1 MSSMRLRWFALLLG
15 LGSASAQ
22 ADAEAGLA
30 ADVASASQVRMQS
43 ARDAVLPYVVSIFVV
58 REDAVQ
64 GRAELRVSAGSGTI
78 ISAAGHVATNAHVTE
93 NGKRFR
99 VVLADKREL
108 SAILV
113 GEDALSDIAVL
124 KIRDVPAE
132 GLPFASFA
140 AENRLQAGDVVM
152 AMGAPWGMAHSVSQ
166 GVVNNPERLLLS
178 LFQDEADY
186 EQQLGQN
193 QPTARFYAWI
203 QHDASISPG
212 NSGGPLVS
220 MSGEIVGINT
230 RGNSMGGDMAFAI
243 PAPVASKIVADLIAH
258 GTVPRSFFG
267 FGVRSL
273 KRSGFDRGV
282 LVSSVI
288 RGSPAAIAG
297 LEPGDRIVEIDGAPV
312 TVAEP
317 EQVPPFLRAMT
328 ERKIDAPMSV
338 TLLRNGRE
346 RAATLVS
353 TSYPPD
359 LGHDLEVKSWGVTF
373 TELTPNIARSRY
385 LQRDAGLLVTGVLP
399 GKRAA
404 TAHPPWLVGDV
415 VHAIDGQPVGSRV
428 DMQALDLD
436 NGGAIPRR
444 VVEIER
450 NGAQLISVLDARP
463 ARGEDK
469 KLRELPRAWI
479 GIETQPVTATTS
491 ALIGG
496 PGSGGYRITR
506 VYDGAPAAKSG
517 VQVGDVLTTLAG
529 ETVPVTGD
537 IGDEPLQQRIREA
550 LLDEPV
556 RIGLWR
562 AGKALQLEVAPIAAP
577 TPASALKSR
586 TIEWLD
592 LGVRNIGFYDRVS
605 RGIAS
610 DSVGVIVENVA
621 PGGLAGLAHLASGD
635 VVLRV
640 NGESVPDIDRFE
652 QLTER
657 KNRDPG
663 TPLSFLVLRGSRTR
677 LLYLDA
683 EWEQGR

>member
-1 MSSMRLRWFALLLG
+1 MIGMRRFASALLL
-15 LGSASAQ
+15 LAMAGSVHADTALPAEIASTTQ
-22 ADAEAGLA
+22 A
-30 ADVASASQVRMQS
+30 RMQA

-64 GRAELRVSAGSGTI
+64 GRAQLRVSSGSGTI
-78 ISAAGHVATNAHVTE
+78 ISADGHVATNAHVTE

-108 SAILV
+108 SATLV

-124 KIRDVPAE
+124 KIRDVPQ
-132 GLPFASFA
+132 GGFPFAHFA
-140 AENRLQAGDVVM
+140 AQNQLQPGDVVM

-220 MSGEIVGINT
+220 MDGEVVGINT

-243 PAPVASKIVADLIAH
+243 PAPVAAKIVTALIAN
-258 GTVPRSFFG
+258 GSVPRSFFG

-288 RGSPAAIAG
+288 RGSPADLAG
-297 LEPGDRIVEIDGAPV
+297 LKAGDRILALDGEPV

-317 EQVPPFLRAMT
+317 EQVPPFLRALT
-328 ERKIDAPMSV
+328 ERAIGATMQATV
-338 TLLRNGRE
+338 LRDGRE
-346 RAATLVS
+346 RVARMTS
-353 TSYPPD
+353 TVYPPD
-359 LGHDLEVKSWGVTF
+359 LGHDLEIKAWGATF

-385 LQRDAGLLVTGVLP
+385 LTRDAGLLVTGVLP

-404 TAHPPWLVGDV
+404 TAHPPLQVGDV
-415 VHAIDGQPVGSRV
+415 LHRIDGKSVGVRA
-428 DMQALDLD
+428 DLAGFDLD
-436 NGGAIPRR
+436 NGGAALRR
-444 VVEIER
+444 VLEIER
-450 NGAQLISVLDARP
+450 NGQQLVSVLDARP
-463 ARGEDK
+463 ARDEDK
-469 KLRELPRAWI
+469 KLRELPKAWI
-479 GIETQPVTATTS
+479 GIETQPITATTA

-496 PGSGGYRITR
+496 PAGGGYRVTR
-506 VYDGAPAAKSG
+506 VYDDSPAAKAD
-517 VQVGDVLTTLAG
+517 VRVGDILTRFAG
-529 ETVPVTGD
+529 ETVPVSGD
-537 IGDEPLQQRIREA
+537 VSDEALQQRIREA
-550 LLDEPV
+550 LLDEPLEL
-556 RIGLWR
+556 GLWR
-562 AGKALQLEVAPIAAP
+562 DGRDTLAKVTPVAAP
-577 TPASALKSR
+577 RPTASLNSR

-592 LGVRNIGFYDRVS
+592 IGVRNVGFYDRVS
-605 RGIAS
+605 RGI
-610 DSVGVIVENVA
+610 DQDTKGVIVDNVA
-621 PGGLAGLAHLASGD
+621 PGGLSGLAHLAAGD
-635 VVLRV
+635 VVLQV
-640 NGESVPDIDRFE
+640 NGERVDDIDGFE
-652 QLTER
+652 RLTDR
-657 KNRDPG
+657 KQRAAG

>member
-1 MSSMRLRWFALLLG
+1 MIARRAFALLFALAC
-15 LGSASAQ
+15 ASVGVQ
-22 ADAEAGLA
+22 ADAGLDADTA
-30 ADVASASQVRMQS
+30 ASTRARIQS

-78 ISAAGHVATNAHVTE
+78 VSREGHVATNAHVTE

-124 KIRDVPAE
+124 KIRDVPE
-132 GLPFASFA
+132 DGFPFARFA
-140 AENRLQAGDVVM
+140 TENDLQAGDVVM

-212 NSGGPLVS
+212 NSGGPLVDLR
-220 MSGEIVGINT
+220 GRIVGINT
-230 RGNSMGGDMAFAI
+230 RGNIMGGDMAFAI
-243 PAPVASKIVADLIAH
+243 PAPVAAKIVADLIAH
-258 GTVPRSFFG
+258 GSVPRSFFG

-273 KRSGFDRGV
+273 KRSGYDRGV

-288 RGSPAAIAG
+288 RGSPAATAG
-297 LEPGDRIVEIDGAPV
+297 LEPGDRIIAIDGEAV

-317 EQVPPFLRAMT
+317 EQVPPFLRALT
-328 ERKIDAPMSV
+328 ERPIGAAMAL
-338 TLLRNGRE
+338 TYLRNGSE
-346 RAATLVS
+346 RRASLVS
-353 TSYPPD
+353 TAYPPD
-359 LGHDLEVKSWGVTF
+359 LGHDLEVKAWGVTF

-385 LQRDAGLLVTGVLP
+385 LGREAGLLVTGVLP

-415 VHAIDGQPVGSRV
+415 VHAIDGKPVASRT

-436 NGGAIPRR
+436 NGGAAARR
-444 VVEIER
+444 VVAIER
-450 NGAQLISVLDARP
+450 NGAQLVSVLDARP
-463 ARGEDK
+463 ARDEGK
-469 KLRELPRAWI
+469 KLRELPKAWI
-479 GIETQPVTATTS
+479 GIETQPITATTA
-491 ALIGG
+491 ALIDG
-496 PGSGGYRITR
+496 PAGGGYRITR
-506 VYDGAPAAKSG
+506 VYDGSPADTAG
-517 VQVGDVLTTLAG
+517 VKVGDVLTTLAG
-529 ETVPVTGD
+529 SAVPVSGD
-537 IGDEPLQQRIREA
+537 IGDEPLQNRIRDA
-550 LLDEPV
+550 LLDEPLAL
-556 RIGLWR
+556 GLWR
-562 AGKALQLEVAPIAAP
+562 DGKALQVSVRPVAAP
-577 TPASALKSR
+577 TPASALRSR
-586 TIEWLD
+586 SIEWLD

-605 RGIAS
+605 RGMAA
-610 DSVGVIVENVA
+610 DSKGVIVENVV
-621 PGGLAGLAHLASGD
+621 PGGLGGLAHLAAGD

-640 NGESVPDIDRFE
+640 NGEVVEDIDGFE
-652 QLTER
+652 RLTDR
-657 KNRDPG
+657 KSRPAG

>member
-1 MSSMRLRWFALLLG
+1 MMRMRRLLLALS
-15 LGSASAQ
+15 LGFATIATQ
-22 ADAEAGLA
+22 ADSGLA
-30 ADVASASQVRMQS
+30 ADVAASTQARMQT

-64 GRAELRVSAGSGTI
+64 GRAELRVSSGSGTI
-78 ISAAGHVATNAHVTE
+78 ISAEGHVATNAHVTE

-124 KIRDVPAE
+124 KIRDVPT
-132 GLPFASFA
+132 GGFPFAHFA
-140 AENRLQAGDVVM
+140 SENKLQAGDVVM

-212 NSGGPLVS
+212 NSGGPLVN
-220 MSGEIVGINT
+220 MAGEIVGINT

-243 PAPVASKIVADLIAH
+243 PAPVASKIVADLVTQ
-258 GTVPRSFFG
+258 GSVPRSFFG

-288 RGSPAAIAG
+288 RGSPAALAG
-297 LEPGDRIVEIDGAPV
+297 LEAGDRIVAIDGAAV

-317 EQVPPFLRAMT
+317 EQVPPFLRALT
-328 ERKIDAPMSV
+328 ERRIGSKLQLL
-338 TLLRNGRE
+338 LLRNGDE
-346 RAATLVS
+346 RKAQMTS
-353 TSYPPD
+353 TAYPPD
-359 LGHDLEVKSWGVTF
+359 LGHDLEVRAWGVTF

-385 LQRDAGLLVTGVLP
+385 LSRDAGLLVTGVLP

-404 TAHPPWLVGDV
+404 TAHPPWQVGDV
-415 VHAIDGQPVGSRV
+415 VHTIDGQPVGSRV

-436 NGGAIPRR
+436 NGGASVRR
-444 VVEIER
+444 VVAIER
-450 NGAQLISVLDARP
+450 NGQHLISVLDVKAARD
-463 ARGEDK
+463 EDK
-469 KLRELPRAWI
+469 KLRELPKAWI
-479 GIETQPVTATTS
+479 GIDSQPITATTA
-491 ALIGG
+491 ALIAG
-496 PGSGGYRITR
+496 PRAGGYRVTR
-506 VYDGAPAAKSG
+506 VYADSPAAKAG
-517 VQVGDVLTTLAG
+517 MQLGDVITTLAG
-529 ETVPVTGD
+529 DVVPVSGD
-537 IGDEPLQQRIREA
+537 VGDEPLQQRIREA
-550 LLDEPV
+550 LLDEP
-556 RIGLWR
+556 
-562 AGKALQLEVAPIAAP
+562 LQLVAWREGKSMQFAVAPVAAP
-577 TPASALKSR
+577 APASALKSR

-592 LGVRNIGFYDRVS
+592 LGVRNLGFYDRVA
-605 RGIAS
+605 RGIAP
-610 DSVGVIVENVA
+610 DSQGVIVENVA
-621 PGGLAGLAHLASGD
+621 SGGLAGLAHLASGD
-635 VVLRV
+635 VVV
-640 NGESVPDIDRFE
+640 SVSGAAVTDVESFERLTDRK
-652 QLTER
+652 TR
-657 KNRDPG
+657 KTG
-663 TPLSFLVLRGSRTR
+663 APLSFLVLRGSRTR

>member
-1 MSSMRLRWFALLLG
+1 MIAWRKFALLL
-15 LGSASAQ
+15 A
-22 ADAEAGLA
+22 LA
-30 ADVASASQVRMQS
+30 CVGAPAHADVGLDADTAASTRARIQS

-78 ISAAGHVATNAHVTE
+78 VSRDGHVATNAHVTE

-124 KIRDVPAE
+124 KIRDVPE
-132 GLPFASFA
+132 DGFPFAHFA
-140 AENRLQAGDVVM
+140 TENDLQAGDVVM

-212 NSGGPLVS
+212 NSGGPLVDLR
-220 MSGEIVGINT
+220 GRIVGINT
-230 RGNSMGGDMAFAI
+230 RGNIMGGDMAFAI
-243 PAPVASKIVADLIAH
+243 PAPVAAKIVADLIAH

-273 KRSGFDRGV
+273 KRSGYDRGV

-288 RGSPAAIAG
+288 RGSPAAKSG
-297 LEPGDRIVEIDGAPV
+297 LEPGDRIVALDGVPV

-317 EQVPPFLRAMT
+317 EQVPPFLRALT
-328 ERKIDAPMSV
+328 ERAIGATMAV
-338 TLLRNGRE
+338 TYLRNGTER
-346 RAATLVS
+346 RAALVS
-353 TSYPPD
+353 TEYPPD
-359 LGHDLEVKSWGVTF
+359 LGHDLEVKAWGVTF

-385 LQRDAGLLVTGVLP
+385 LGREAGLLVTGVLP

-415 VHAIDGQPVGSRV
+415 VHAIDGKPVSSRT

-436 NGGAIPRR
+436 NGGAAARR
-444 VVEIER
+444 VVSIER
-450 NGAQLISVLDARP
+450 NGAQLVSVLDARP
-463 ARGEDK
+463 ARDEGK
-469 KLRELPRAWI
+469 KLRELPKAWI
-479 GIETQPVTATTS
+479 GIETQPITATTA
-491 ALIGG
+491 ALIDG
-496 PGSGGYRITR
+496 PAGGGYRITR
-506 VYDGAPAAKSG
+506 VYDGSPADTAG
-517 VQVGDVLTTLAG
+517 IRVGDVLTTLAG
-529 ETVPVTGD
+529 AAVPVSGD
-537 IGDEPLQQRIREA
+537 IGDEPLQSRIREA
-550 LLDEPV
+550 LLDEPLSL
-556 RIGLWR
+556 GLWR
-562 AGKALQLEVAPIAAP
+562 AGKAMQLAVKPVAAP
-577 TPASALKSR
+577 TPASSLRSR
-586 TIEWLD
+586 SIEWLD

-605 RGIAS
+605 RGMAQ
-610 DSVGVIVENVA
+610 DSQGVIVENVV
-621 PGGLAGLAHLASGD
+621 PGGLGGLAHLAAGD

-640 NGESVPDIDRFE
+640 NGQIVEDIDGFE
-652 QLTER
+652 RLTDR
-657 KNRDPG
+657 KSRPAG

>member
-1 MSSMRLRWFALLLG
+1 MNVTRRFLSGVLMLLA
-15 LGSASAQ
+15 ASLAQ
-22 ADAEAGLA
+22 ADAGTP
-30 ADVASASQVRMQS
+30 ADTVASTQVRMQG

-64 GRAELRVSAGSGTI
+64 GRAELRVSSGSGTI
-78 ISAAGHVATNAHVTE
+78 ISRDGHVATNAHVTE

-108 SAILV
+108 GAILV

-124 KIRDVPAE
+124 KIRDVPAD
-132 GLPFASFA
+132 GFPFARFA
-140 AENRLQAGDVVM
+140 SENDLQAGDVVM

-212 NSGGPLVS
+212 NSGGPLVDLR
-220 MSGEIVGINT
+220 GRIVGINT
-230 RGNSMGGDMAFAI
+230 RGNAMGGDMAFAI
-243 PAPVASKIVADLIAH
+243 PAPVASKIVADLITH
-258 GTVPRSFFG
+258 GSVPRSFFG

-273 KRSGFDRGV
+273 KRSGYERGV

-288 RGSPAAIAG
+288 RGSPAAKAG
-297 LEPGDRIVEIDGAPV
+297 LEAGDRIVAIDGQV
-312 TVAEP
+312 LTVAEP
-317 EQVPPFLRAMT
+317 EQVPPFLRALT
-328 ERKIDAPMSV
+328 ERKIGAAMAV
-338 TLLRNGRE
+338 TLLRNGDE
-346 RAATLVS
+346 RKATLVS
-353 TSYPPD
+353 VEYPPD
-359 LGHDLEVKSWGVTF
+359 LGHDLEVKAWGVTF

-385 LQRDAGLLVTGVLP
+385 LGRDAGLLVTGVLP

-404 TAHPPWLVGDV
+404 TAHPPWQVGDV
-415 VHAIDGQPVGSRV
+415 VHAIDGMPVASRT

-436 NGGAIPRR
+436 NGGAAGRR
-444 VVEIER
+444 VVAIER
-450 NGAQLISVLDARP
+450 NGAQLISVIDAKA
-463 ARGEDK
+463 ARDEGK
-469 KLRELPRAWI
+469 KLRELPKAWI
-479 GIETQPVTATTS
+479 GIDTQPITATTA
-491 ALIGG
+491 ALIAG
-496 PGSGGYRITR
+496 PSGGGYRVTR
-506 VYDGAPAAKSG
+506 VYDDSPAHRAG
-517 VQVGDVLTTLAG
+517 VQVGDVLTALAG
-529 ETVPVTGD
+529 APVPVSGD
-537 IGDEPLQQRIREA
+537 IGDEPLQSRIREA
-550 LLDEPV
+550 LLDEPLP
-556 RIGLWR
+556 IELWR
-562 AGKALQLEVAPIAAP
+562 GGKTVPVAVVPIAAP
-577 TPASALKSR
+577 APASSLPSR

-605 RGIAS
+605 RGIAA
-610 DSVGVIVENVA
+610 DSTGVIVDNVA
-621 PGGLAGLAHLASGD
+621 PGGLAGLAHLAAGD

-640 NGESVPDIDRFE
+640 NGNVVSNVDRFE
-652 QLTER
+652 QLTDR
-657 KNRDPG
+657 KARAAG

>member
-1 MSSMRLRWFALLLG
+1 MTGVRSVMALLILG
-15 LGSASAQ
+15 LAASLARADAGLTIEQAGSAQ
-22 ADAEAGLA
+22 A
-30 ADVASASQVRMQS
+30 RMQA

-64 GRAELRVSAGSGTI
+64 GRAELRVSSGSGTI
-78 ISAAGHVATNAHVTE
+78 ITRDGHVATNAHVTE

-124 KIRDVPAE
+124 KIRDVPE
-132 GLPFASFA
+132 GGFPFAHFA
-140 AENRLQAGDVVM
+140 TENDLQAGDVVM

-212 NSGGPLVS
+212 NSGGPLVDLR
-220 MSGEIVGINT
+220 GQIVGINT
-230 RGNSMGGDMAFAI
+230 RGNAMGGDMAFAI
-243 PAPVASKIVADLIAH
+243 PAPVASKIVGDLIAY
-258 GTVPRSFFG
+258 GAVPRSFFG

-288 RGSPAAIAG
+288 RNAPAAEAG
-297 LEPGDRIVEIDGAPV
+297 LEAGDRIVAIDGQPV

-317 EQVPPFLRAMT
+317 EQVPPFLRALT
-328 ERKIDAPMSV
+328 ERKIGATMAV
-338 TLLRNGRE
+338 TYLRDGKE
-346 RAATLVS
+346 RQASLVS
-353 TSYPPD
+353 TEYPPD
-359 LGHDLEVKSWGVTF
+359 LGHDLEVKAWGVTF

-385 LQRDAGLLVTGVLP
+385 LGRDAGLLVTGVLP

-415 VHAIDGQPVGSRV
+415 VHAIDGKPVATRI

-436 NGGAIPRR
+436 NGGAVPRR
-444 VVEIER
+444 VVAIER
-450 NGAQLISVLDARP
+450 NGAQLLSVLDAKP
-463 ARGEDK
+463 ARDADK
-469 KLRELPRAWI
+469 KLRELPKAWI
-479 GIETQPVTATTS
+479 GIETQPITATTA
-491 ALIGG
+491 ALIDG
-496 PGSGGYRITR
+496 PSGGGYRITR
-506 VYDGAPAAKSG
+506 VYEDSPADKAG
-517 VQVGDVLTTLAG
+517 IQVGDVLTSLAG
-529 ETVPVTGD
+529 AAVPVSGD
-537 IGDEPLQQRIREA
+537 IGDEPLQSRIRDA
-550 LLDEPV
+550 LLDEPLQIEV
-556 RIGLWR
+556 WR
-562 AGKALQLEVAPIAAP
+562 GGKTRALAVVPMAAP
-577 TPASALKSR
+577 APASSLKSR
-586 TIEWLD
+586 TIDWLD

-605 RGIAS
+605 RGIAA
-610 DSVGVIVENVA
+610 DSKGVIVENVA
-621 PGGLAGLAHLASGD
+621 PGGLGGLAHLAAGD

-640 NGESVPDIDRFE
+640 NGEVVADVDRFE
-652 QLTER
+652 QLTDR
-657 KNRDPG
+657 KARAAG
-663 TPLSFLVLRGSRTR
+663 QPLSFLVLRGSRTR

>member
-1 MSSMRLRWFALLLG
+1 MRAMRHGLIALLLG
-15 LGSASAQ
+15 LGSTLVQ
-22 ADAEAGLA
+22 ADAGLA
-30 ADVASASQVRMQS
+30 AEVAAATQARMQS

-78 ISAAGHVATNAHVTE
+78 ISRDGHVATNAHVTE

-124 KIRDVPAE
+124 KIRDVPEA
-132 GLPFASFA
+132 GFPFAHFA
-140 AENRLQAGDVVM
+140 GDNKLQAGDVVM

-220 MSGEIVGINT
+220 MDGEIVGINT

-243 PAPVASKIVADLIAH
+243 PSPVAARIVADLIRE

-288 RGSPAAIAG
+288 RESPAAEAG
-297 LEPGDRIVEIDGAPV
+297 LEAGDRIIAIDGEAV

-317 EQVPPFLRAMT
+317 EQVPPFLRALT
-328 ERKIDAPMSV
+328 ERRIGAAMAV
-338 TLLRNGRE
+338 TLLRDGTE
-346 RAATLVS
+346 RKTSLVS

-359 LGHDLEVKSWGVTF
+359 LGHDLEVKAWGVTF
-373 TELTPNIARSRY
+373 TELTPSVARSRY
-385 LQRDAGLLVTGVLP
+385 LNRDVGLLVTGVLP

-415 VHAIDGQPVGSRV
+415 VHAIDGKPVGRRI

-436 NGGAIPRR
+436 NGGAAPRR
-444 VVEIER
+444 VVDIER
-450 NGAQLISVLDARP
+450 NGAQLISVLDAKP
-463 ARGEDK
+463 ARDEDK
-469 KLRELPRAWI
+469 KLRELPKAWI
-479 GIETQPVTATTS
+479 GIETQPITATTA
-491 ALIGG
+491 ALIAG
-496 PGSGGYRITR
+496 PSSGGYRITR
-506 VYDGAPAAKSG
+506 VYDDAPAAKAG
-517 VQVGDVLTTLAG
+517 VQVGDVLTSLAG
-529 ETVPVTGD
+529 AAVPVTGD
-537 IGDEPLQQRIREA
+537 SGDEPLQQRIRET
-550 LLDEPV
+550 LLDEPLAL
-556 RIGLWR
+556 GLWR
-562 AGKALQLEVAPIAAP
+562 SGKALQVRVTPVAAP
-577 TPASALKSR
+577 APASSLTSR
-586 TIEWLD
+586 SIDWLD

-605 RGIAS
+605 RGIAA
-610 DSVGVIVENVA
+610 DSKGVIVDNVA
-621 PGGLAGLAHLASGD
+621 PGGLAGLAHLAAGD

-640 NGESVPDIDRFE
+640 NGTVVSDVDRFE
-652 QLTER
+652 QLTDR
-657 KNRDPG
+657 KARQAG

>member
-1 MSSMRLRWFALLLG
+1 MKCMRRALIALCLG
-15 LGSASAQ
+15 VCALPTL
-22 ADAEAGLA
+22 ADPGLA
-30 ADVASASQVRMQS
+30 ADVATATQVRMQA
-43 ARDAVLPYVVSIFVV
+43 ARDSVLPYVVSIFVV

-64 GRAELRVSAGSGTI
+64 GRAQLRVSSGSGTI
-78 ISAAGHVATNAHVTE
+78 ISRDGHVATNAHVTE
-93 NGKRFR
+93 NGKKFR

-108 SAILV
+108 SASLV

-124 KIRDVPAE
+124 KIRDVPEA
-132 GLPFASFA
+132 GLPFAHFA
-140 AENRLQAGDVVM
+140 GENTLQAGDVVL

-212 NSGGPLVS
+212 NSGGPLVN
-220 MSGEIVGINT
+220 MAGEIVGINT

-288 RGSPAAIAG
+288 RGSPAAAAG
-297 LEPGDRIVEIDGAPV
+297 IEPGDRIVAIDDIRV
-312 TVAEP
+312 TVSEP
-317 EQVPPFLRAMT
+317 EQVPPFLRALT
-328 ERKIDAPMSV
+328 ERKIGSTMQL
-338 TLLRNGRE
+338 TLLRQGQE
-346 RAATLVS
+346 RKAALVS

-359 LGHDLEVKSWGVTF
+359 LGHDLEVKAWGVTF
-373 TELTPNIARSRY
+373 TELTPNIARTRY
-385 LQRDAGLLVTGVLP
+385 LKRSNGLLVTGVLP

-404 TAHPPWLVGDV
+404 TAHPPLQVGDV
-415 VHAIDGQPVGSRV
+415 LHAIDGQPVGRRE
-428 DMQALDLD
+428 DLAPLELD
-436 NGGAIPRR
+436 NGGAALRR
-444 VVEIER
+444 VLELER
-450 NGAQLISVLDARP
+450 NSQQLISVLDAKPTRDD
-463 ARGEDK
+463 DK
-469 KLRELPRAWI
+469 KLRELPKAWI
-479 GIETQPVTATTS
+479 GIDTQPITATTA

-496 PGSGGYRITR
+496 PASGGFRVTR
-506 VYDGAPAAKSG
+506 VYEQSPAAKAG
-517 VQVGDVLTTLAG
+517 VQVGDVITALAG
-529 ETVPVTGD
+529 QSVPVSGD
-537 IGDEPLQQRIREA
+537 IGDEALQQRIREA
-550 LLDEPV
+550 LLDEPL
-556 RIGLWR
+556 GLSISR
-562 AGKALQLEVAPIAAP
+562 AGKTMEIDVRPVAAP
-577 TPASALKSR
+577 TPVSSLRSR

-592 LGVRNIGFYDRVS
+592 LGVRNLGFYDRVS
-605 RGIAS
+605 RGLAT
-610 DSVGVIVENVA
+610 DSQGVIVENVA
-621 PGGLAGLAHLASGD
+621 PGGLAGLAFLASGD
-635 VVLRV
+635 VVLQV
-640 NGESVPDIDRFE
+640 NGEVVADIDAFE
-652 QLTER
+652 RLTDR
-657 KNRDPG
+657 KARKSG

>member
-1 MSSMRLRWFALLLG
+1 M
-15 LGSASAQ
+15 
-22 ADAEAGLA
+22 
-30 ADVASASQVRMQS
+30 
-43 ARDAVLPYVVSIFVV
+43 SIFVV

-78 ISAAGHVATNAHVTE
+78 ISRDGHVATNAHVTE

-124 KIRDVPAE
+124 KIRDVPDA
-132 GLPFASFA
+132 GFPFAHFA
-140 AENRLQAGDVVM
+140 GENKLQAGDVVM

-220 MSGEIVGINT
+220 MDGQIVGINT
-230 RGNSMGGDMAFAI
+230 RGNSSGGDMAFAI
-243 PAPVASKIVADLIAH
+243 PAPVASKIVADLITQ
-258 GTVPRSFFG
+258 GSVPRSFFG

-273 KRSGFDRGV
+273 KRSGFERGV

-288 RGSPAAIAG
+288 RESPAALAG
-297 LEPGDRIVEIDGAPV
+297 LEAGDRIIAIDGEAV

-328 ERKIDAPMSV
+328 ERRIGSPMAV
-338 TLLRNGRE
+338 TLSRDGLE
-346 RAATLVS
+346 RKAKLVS
-353 TSYPPD
+353 TTYPPD
-359 LGHDLEVKSWGVTF
+359 LGHDLEVKAWGVTF
-373 TELTPNIARSRY
+373 TELTPNVARSRY
-385 LQRDAGLLVTGVLP
+385 LGRDVGLLVTGVLP
-399 GKRAA
+399 GKRVA

-415 VHAIDGQPVGSRV
+415 VHAIDGKPVGSRV

-436 NGGAIPRR
+436 NGGAAPRR

-450 NGAQLISVLDARP
+450 NGAQLLSVLDAKPVRD
-463 ARGEDK
+463 EDK
-469 KLRELPRAWI
+469 KLRELPKAWI
-479 GIETQPVTATTS
+479 GIETQPITATTA
-491 ALIGG
+491 ALIGV
-496 PGSGGYRITR
+496 PATGGYRITR
-506 VYDGAPAAKSG
+506 VYDGAPAAKAG
-517 VQVGDVLTTLAG
+517 VQVGDVLTALAG
-529 ETVPVTGD
+529 SAVPVSGD

-550 LLDEPV
+550 LLDEPLQLD
-556 RIGLWR
+556 LWR
-562 AGKALQLEVAPIAAP
+562 AGKLIQLGVAPLAAP
-577 TPASALKSR
+577 APVSSLKSR
-586 TIEWLD
+586 TIDWLD
-592 LGVRNIGFYDRVS
+592 LGVRNIGFYDRVARS
-605 RGIAS
+605 IAA
-610 DSVGVIVENVA
+610 DSKGVIVDNVA
-621 PGGLAGLAHLASGD
+621 SGGLAGLAHLATGD
-635 VVLRV
+635 VILRV
-640 NGESVPDIDRFE
+640 DGEVVPDVDRFE
-652 QLTER
+652 QLTDR
-657 KNRDPG
+657 KSRRAG

-683 EWEQGR
+683 EWEMGR

>member
-1 MSSMRLRWFALLLG
+1 MIAARTLLTSLVLG
-15 LGSASAQ
+15 IASTLVQADAGPGSEHAGSAQ
-22 ADAEAGLA
+22 A
-30 ADVASASQVRMQS
+30 RMQV

-64 GRAELRVSAGSGTI
+64 GRAELRVSSGSGTI
-78 ISAAGHVATNAHVTE
+78 ISRDGHVATNAHVTE

-124 KIRDVPAE
+124 KIRDVPE
-132 GLPFASFA
+132 GGFPFAHFA
-140 AENRLQAGDVVM
+140 AENDLQAGDVVM

-212 NSGGPLVS
+212 NSGGPLVDAF
-220 MSGEIVGINT
+220 GRIVGINT
-230 RGNSMGGDMAFAI
+230 RGNAMGGDMAFAI
-243 PAPVASKIVADLIAH
+243 PAPVASKIVADLIAF
-258 GTVPRSFFG
+258 GAVPRSFFG

-288 RGSPAAIAG
+288 RGAPAADAG
-297 LEPGDRIVEIDGAPV
+297 LEPGDRIVAIDGQAV
-312 TVAEP
+312 TVSEP
-317 EQVPPFLRAMT
+317 EQVPPFLRVLT
-328 ERKIDAPMSV
+328 EREIGVKMAV
-338 TLLRNGRE
+338 TYLRDGRE
-346 RAATLVS
+346 HRAVLVS
-353 TSYPPD
+353 TAYPPD
-359 LGHDLEVKSWGVTF
+359 LGHDLEVKAWGVTF

-385 LQRDAGLLVTGVLP
+385 LGRDAGLLVTGVLP

-404 TAHPPWLVGDV
+404 TAHPPWQVGDV
-415 VHAIDGQPVGSRV
+415 VHAIDGKPVATRT

-436 NGGAIPRR
+436 NGGAAPRR
-444 VVEIER
+444 VVAIER
-450 NGAQLISVLDARP
+450 NGAQLISVLDAKP
-463 ARGEDK
+463 ARETDK
-469 KLRELPRAWI
+469 KLRELPKAWI
-479 GIETQPVTATTS
+479 GIETQPVTATTA
-491 ALIGG
+491 ALIDG
-496 PGSGGYRITR
+496 PAGGGYRITR
-506 VYDGAPAAKSG
+506 VYEGSPAGKAGMS
-517 VQVGDVLTTLAG
+517 VGDVLTALAG
-529 ETVPVTGD
+529 NAVPVSGD
-537 IGDEPLQQRIREA
+537 IGDEPLQNRIRDA
-550 LLDEPV
+550 LLDEPLQV
-556 RIGLWR
+556 DVWR
-562 AGKALQLEVAPIAAP
+562 DGKAHTFAVVPMAAP
-577 TPASALKSR
+577 APASSLKSR
-586 TIEWLD
+586 TIDWLD

-605 RGIAS
+605 RGIAA
-610 DSVGVIVENVA
+610 DSVGVIVESIA
-621 PGGLAGLAHLASGD
+621 PGGLGGLAHLAAGD

-640 NGESVPDIDRFE
+640 NGEVVADVDRFE
-652 QLTER
+652 QLAGR
-657 KNRDPG
+657 KTRAVG
-663 TPLSFLVLRGSRTR
+663 QPLSFLVLRGSRTR